1 MASRILYNSGL
12 EIDQAISGAYP
23 NIILRGSGF
32 VRDTGVQNISGQ
44 KFFYDTI
51 TFYSGVGISGDF
63 VPSGDI
69 VGNLAPKATN
79 VFDLGSTGKQWHN
92 LFLGNDLRASGNSYL
107 TGNLSVGGNTTLNGD
122 FSPTNIA
129 VSFLP
134 KINNV
139 YNLGSSSQQFANIW
153 IDGTGRIDAL
163 HVDENAF
170 VSGNLSVSG
179 NYNLTGN
186 LAVSGTATVQSL
198 SAASVSSLGNVSGAS
213 FRTTGTANLGVT
225 TTISVISSGSGSFGR
240 LYITGTGI
248 PTSTTGVGVMGQIV
262 IGSGYLYAC
271 TGTNRWAR
279 THLTGWV

>member
-1 MASRILYNSGL
+1 MASRILYNNGE
-12 EIDQAISGAYP
+12 EIDLAISGAYP

-51 TFYSGVGISGDF
+51 TFYSGVGVSGDF

-79 VFDLGSTGKQWHN
+79 IYDLGSASKQWRN

-107 TGNLSVGGNTTLNGD
+107 TGNLSVGGNTVLNGD
-122 FSPTNIA
+122 FSPTNVA
-129 VSFLP
+129 VNFLP
-134 KINNV
+134 KTNNL
-139 YNLGSSSQQFANIW
+139 YNLGSSSQQFANAW
-153 IDGTGRIDAL
+153 IDGTGRIDNL

-170 VSGNLSVSG
+170 ISGNASISG
-179 NYNLTGN
+179 NAAITGN
-186 LAVSGTATVQSL
+186 LAVTGTTTVRSL
-198 SAASVSSLGNVSGAS
+198 SAASISSLGNVSGAS
-213 FRTTGTANLGVT
+213 LRTTGTANLGVT
-225 TTISVISSGSGSFGR
+225 TAISINSSGSGSFGQ
-240 LYITGTGI
+240 LYITGSGI
-248 PTSTTGVGVMGQIV
+248 PTSVTGVGTFGQII